1 MSHHNIRRVVVAILD
16 GLRPDAIEA
25 FGLSATQ
32 RLMALGAGTLRARTV
47 VPSQTWPALTSLLC
61 GVPPDVHGILSDS
74 LHVPQPRSQLAPLP
88 QLLCHAGYT
97 SAAFMGAVPLL
108 YRGVASRIARGL
120 GFAEARF
127 AGANAMDVL
136 RSGRHRLESQRRGL
150 ILFHFADAD
159 RAGHAHGWMSG
170 EYGTGAR
177 SIDAAL
183 GALAADLAIE
193 HDPHTLLIALADHGG
208 GGVRIREHEDNHPL
222 NVTIPLALAGGAVR
236 RSGLANATLLDVPA
250 TIAWVLGVPAPR
262 AWTGRVLLEAF
273 TVECEQAVA

>member
-1 MSHHNIRRVVVAILD
+1 MSHLDIRRVVVAILD

-25 FGLSATQ
+25 FGLSAMQ
-32 RLMALGAGTLRARTV
+32 RLVAHGASTLRARTV
-47 VPSQTWPALTSLLC
+47 VPSQTWPALTSLTC

-74 LHVPQPRSQLAPLP
+74 LHVPRPRSPLAPLP
-88 QLLCHAGYT
+88 ELLCHAGYS

-127 AGANAMDVL
+127 AGTNAMEVL
-136 RSGRHRLESQRRGL
+136 RSGRQRLQSQRRGL

-159 RAGHAHGWMSG
+159 RAGHAQGWMSPAYG
-170 EYGTGAR
+170 ESAR
-177 SIDAAL
+177 AIDAAL
-183 GALAADLAIE
+183 GALADDLAIE

-208 GGVRIREHEDNHPL
+208 GGVSRRDHQEDHPL
-222 NVTIPLALAGGAVR
+222 NVTIPLSIAGGSVR
-236 RSGLANATLLDVPA
+236 RIGLADATLLDVPA

-273 TVECEQAVA
+273 PAAHERAVA